1 MKALSLASPGLAVP
15 RHWRAPL
22 LCLILLLAALMG
34 LLRETGAAMVHI
46 WDRSGDF
53 THAWVVPPIAGW
65 LVWRVRA
72 RLAVLQ
78 PRPAPWLLVPMVALA
93 LMWWLSDRL
102 AMNSGTQLAFMGLL
116 VCSVPLLLGLQVSR
130 VILFPLCFLFFA
142 VPVGDFMTPYLMH
155 WTADAVVTGLR
166 WTGIPVYREGQ
177 QLAIPSGRWAVVEAC
192 GGIRYLM
199 STLMV
204 GSLYA
209 YLNYRSAMRRTVFM
223 GLSLVVPILANWMRA
238 YIIVMLGHLSNN
250 EIATGVDHLLYG
262 WVFFGI
268 VIFTLFMIGSR
279 WAEPEPSF
287 AADRPMPVIP
297 PAQQRRRDLGVAACA
312 LAALVATAWIQWP
325 RPEAVGVAGARPV
338 IHLPERF
345 GAWRIAEV
353 PSLDWTPM
361 YEGARATVN
370 QAYRGPAGEVVV
382 NLQYYR
388 DQDYASKL
396 VSSTNILVESGGRVW
411 NRIAE
416 GRVHSAGARA
426 AEWNSA
432 HVVLSDGARLP
443 GAARAGFVVWQL
455 YWVGG
460 HLTTRQVEA
469 KLWQAWLALSGQP
482 DDAAAII
489 LHAPAASQAEGEAR
503 LQTFVAENLATLE
516 RTLEQ
521 ARDTR

>member
-1 MKALSLASPGLAVP
+1 MKALSLEMPGLAVP

-22 LCLILLLAALMG
+22 ICLVLLLGALLW
-34 LLRETGAAMVHI
+34 LLRETGIAMVHI

-65 LVWRVRA
+65 LVWRLRA

-78 PRPAPWLLVPMVALA
+78 PRPAPAMVLPMAALT

-102 AMNSGTQLAFMGLL
+102 AMNSGTQLALMGLL
-116 VCSVPLLLGLQVSR
+116 VTSVPLLLGLQVSR

-155 WTADAVVTGLR
+155 WTADAVVAGLR

-204 GSLYA
+204 GSLFA
-209 YLNYRSAMRRTVFM
+209 YLNYRSALKRTVFM
-223 GLSLVVPILANWMRA
+223 GLALVVPILANWARA

-287 AADRPMPVIP
+287 AADRPMPVLA
-297 PAQQRRRDLGVAACA
+297 PAQQRRRDTGVAACA
-312 LAALVATAWIQWP
+312 LVALLATAWP
-325 RPEAVGVAGARPV
+325 HLLPSVSAGMPGPQPV
-338 IHLPERF
+338 IRLPQQL
-345 GAWRIAEV
+345 GTWRVAEV
-353 PSLDWTPM
+353 PTLDWTPM
-361 YEGARATVN
+361 YEGARTTVN

-416 GRVHSAGARA
+416 GRVHGAGARPV
-426 AEWNSA
+426 EWNTA
-432 HVVLSDGARLP
+432 HVVLSDGARMP
-443 GAARAGFVVWQL
+443 GGARAGFVVWQL

-469 KLWQAWLALSGQP
+469 KLWQAWLALTGQP

-489 LHAPAASQAEGEAR
+489 LHAPAASQTEGDAR
-503 LQTFVAENLATLE
+503 LQSFVAENLATIE
-516 RTLEQ
+516 RSLEQ

>member
-1 MKALSLASPGLAVP
+1 MKAMSLESPGLAVP
-15 RHWRAPL
+15 RHWRTPL
-22 LCLILLLAALMG
+22 LSLALLLGALLW

-53 THAWVVPPIAGW
+53 THAWVVPPIAAW
-65 LVWRVRA
+65 LVWRLRS

-78 PRPAPWLLVPMVALA
+78 PRAAPWMLLPMAALV

-102 AMNSGTQLAFMGLL
+102 AMNSGTQLALMGLL
-116 VCSVPLLLGLQVSR
+116 VASVPLLLGLQVSR
-130 VILFPLCFLFFA
+130 VILFPLCFMFFA

-209 YLNYRSAMRRTVFM
+209 YLNYRSATRRAVFM
-223 GLSLVVPILANWMRA
+223 GLSLVVPILANWARA

-287 AADRPMPVIP
+287 AADRPMPVLD
-297 PAQQRRRDLGVAACA
+297 AALQRRRDLGMVVC
-312 LAALVATAWIQWP
+312 LVAVSATTAWASWP
-325 RPEAVGVAGARPV
+325 RSVTVASAAPAPAVR
-338 IHLPERF
+338 LPEQL
-345 GAWRIAEV
+345 GAWRTAEA
-353 PSLDWTPM
+353 PTLDWTPM
-361 YEGARATVN
+361 YEGARTTVN

-416 GRVHSAGARA
+416 GRVHSAGARPV
-426 AEWNSA
+426 EWNAA
-432 HVVLSDGARLP
+432 HVVLSDGARNV
-443 GAARAGFVVWQL
+443 GSARAGFVVWQL

-469 KLWQAWLALSGQP
+469 KLWQAWLALTGQP

-489 LHAPAASQAEGEAR
+489 LHAPAASQTEGDAR
-503 LQTFVAENLATLE
+503 LQAFVAENLATIERSLE
-516 RTLEQ
+516 R